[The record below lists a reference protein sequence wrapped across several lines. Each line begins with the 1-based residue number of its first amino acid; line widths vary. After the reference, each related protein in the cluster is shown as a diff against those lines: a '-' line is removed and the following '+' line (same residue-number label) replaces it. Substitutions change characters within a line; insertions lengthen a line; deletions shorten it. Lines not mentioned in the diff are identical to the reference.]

1 MAYTEILISSMT
13 FHGFSRNISMTCD
26 DVSQQFS
33 QIKIESKYLYSIS
46 LCDNNNEIITAITI
60 IQNHGPQNYDEQT
73 LMTLILIA
81 VQQKFYFLT
90 ISNKVHF
97 SFDIFKLNFWLIY
110 NFDKSTTVPIREL

>member
-26 DVSQQFS
+26 DVSQQFT

-97 SFDIFKLNFWLIY
+97 SFDIFKLNF
-110 NFDKSTTVPIREL
+110 

>member
-46 LCDNNNEIITAITI
+46 LCDNNEMITAITI
-60 IQNHGPQNYDEQT
+60 MQNHDTQN
-73 LMTLILIA
+73 
-81 VQQKFYFLT
+81 
-90 ISNKVHF
+90 
-97 SFDIFKLNFWLIY
+97 
-110 NFDKSTTVPIREL
+110 